1 MSEKL
6 LVMRVA
12 ESKIGRD
19 LSVRSLN
26 EMITAFQLQTKR
38 LRMAYTKRPMSDA
51 CEYVSL
57 AYDEARAVF
66 ERALH
71 DLEMA
76 GRIAG
81 DEKQVD
87 RLD

>member
-19 LSVRSLN
+19 LSVRSLK
-26 EMITAFQLQTKR
+26 EMITAFQLQTRK
-38 LRMAYTKRPMSDA
+38 LRMAYTKPPMSNA

-76 GRIAG
+76 GKRLE

-87 RLD
+87 RLE